1 MKIIRNNLYYI
12 FMGVILLVVNYLYS
26 ENMTAAYY
34 GLVLC
39 AFVFCCISGIQMI
52 EYRKKITTLKSIK
65 AQPENMI
72 RSLPT
77 VKDKEEQYYQDILNQ
92 IYQEKL
98 DVEQKYQSK
107 EQEMM
112 DYYTRWIHQ
121 IKTPIAAMSLLI
133 QSNDREKNY
142 YKMEQELFLIEQYAK
157 MALQYQ
163 NLHSGQNDLLLK
175 EYDISKLV
183 REVIKKFS
191 YSFIEKKI
199 SMKYEDFT
207 YTMITDEKWFSFLI
221 EQLISNAVKYTNEG
235 YVSISFTEKPI
246 PTLNIKDTGI
256 GICEEDIPRIFE
268 KGYTGYNGHM
278 DKKATGIG
286 LYMCKSVAE
295 RLGIKIRVESKIGEG
310 SCFSLE
316 LGQELD
322 GLN

>member
-1 MKIIRNNLYYI
+1 MKIIRNNLYFI
-12 FMGVILLVVNYLYS
+12 FMGVILLLVNYLYS
-26 ENMTAAYY
+26 ENMTASYY

-39 AFVFCCISGIQMI
+39 AFVFFCISVIQMI
-52 EYRKKITTLKSIK
+52 EYRKKINTLKSIK
-65 AQPENMI
+65 AQSENLI
-72 RSLPT
+72 SSLPT

-92 IYQEKL
+92 VYQEKL

-175 EYDISKLV
+175 KYDISQLV
-183 REVIKKFS
+183 REVIKRFS
-191 YSFIEKKI
+191 YSFLEKKI
-199 SMKYEDFT
+199 SMRYEDFT
-207 YTMITDEKWFSFLI
+207 YSMVTDEKWFSFLM

-235 YVSISFTEKPI
+235 YVSISFTEDPI
-246 PTLNIKDTGI
+246 PTLHIKDTGI

-316 LGQELD
+316 LVQELD
-322 GLN
+322 GE

>member
-1 MKIIRNNLYYI
+1 MKIIRNNLLFI
-12 FMGVILLVVNYLYS
+12 IMGVILLVVNYLYGES
-26 ENMTAAYY
+26 MTAAYY

-39 AFVFCCISGIQMI
+39 AFMFFCISVIQMI
-52 EYRKKITTLKSIK
+52 EYRKKINMLKSIK
-65 AQPENMI
+65 NQPENMI
-72 RSLPT
+72 SNLPIPG
-77 VKDKEEQYYQDILNQ
+77 DKEEQYYQDILNQ

-133 QSNDREKNY
+133 QSSDREKNY
-142 YKMEQELFLIEQYAK
+142 YKMEQELLLIEQYAK

-175 EYDISKLV
+175 KYDISQLV

-191 YSFIEKKI
+191 YSFLEKKI

-207 YTMITDEKWFSFLI
+207 YSMVTDEKWFSFLI

-235 YVSISFTEKPI
+235 YVAISFIEEPI
-246 PTLNIKDTGI
+246 PTLHIRDTGI

-316 LGQELD
+316 LVQELD
-322 GLN
+322 EE